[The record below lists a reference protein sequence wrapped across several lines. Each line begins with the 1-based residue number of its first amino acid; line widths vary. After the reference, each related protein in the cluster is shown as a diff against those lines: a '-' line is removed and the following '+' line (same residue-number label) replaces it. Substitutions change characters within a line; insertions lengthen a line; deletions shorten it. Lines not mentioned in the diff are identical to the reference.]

1 MRRCLP
7 GETKTDDNEGGD
19 DVSSSPASGKKSPPS
34 GAGRSRALGLGLG
47 ESGLG
52 GGDSGWEEAEPTN
65 FVYTGLFPHEVG
77 RSESDTGYLPGGWEG
92 GCLFRWGMGRV
103 LSSL

>member
-1 MRRCLP
+1 M
-7 GETKTDDNEGGD
+7 KTGGNEGGN
-19 DVSSSPASGKKSPPS
+19 DVSPSPVSGKKTSLS

-52 GGDSGWEEAEPTN
+52 DGDSGWEEAEPTD

-77 RSESDTGYLPGGWEG
+77 HGILQTGGEG
-92 GCLFRWGMGRV
+92 V
-103 LSSL
+103 LVILYAVVI